1 MINFDYLYDKSYY
14 GNELAVNHRKDDN
27 LHWKVIPGGIILP
40 MMKGIMEY
48 AAES

>member
-14 GNELAVNHRKDDN
+14 GNELAVNHRKDDIFTGK
-27 LHWKVIPGGIILP
+27 LYLEASYCL